1 MTATMRMVPQDSLD
15 IKRWPSGSKLVQES
29 LVIGHPGIPLHPNWE
44 KMVNLVKVEM
54 KIRFLGWTSHQPITP
69 AKLPQSFYLHPNDWT
84 PCPHSQGEIHQW
96 GPEADWLFSDQN
108 GLLFVPKW
116 KTHWSPWVSLR
127 KTEIHRILSPS
138 ACSQQCSGHLA
149 RTPGDLGTP
158 HVLSS
163 LKHGW
168 NRDVSNE
175 FQHSEHDFH
184 WFPGCLFGDKTYHA
198 TQPQVVKV

>member
-15 IKRWPSGSKLVQES
+15 KRWPRGSKFVQES

-54 KIRFLGWTSHQPITP
+54 KIQFLGWTGHQPITP

-84 PCPHSQGEIHQW
+84 PCPHSQGEIHQY
-96 GPEADWLFSDQN
+96 GPEADWLFSHQN

-127 KTEIHRILSPS
+127 KTEIHRILAPS
-138 ACSQQCSGHLA
+138 ACSRQCSGHLA

-158 HVLSS
+158 HVMLSS
-163 LKHGW
+163 LKHGIDGIEMCPTNSNTLSMISW
-168 NRDVSNE
+168 VS
-175 FQHSEHDFH
+175 
-184 WFPGCLFGDKTYHA
+184 FPW
-198 TQPQVVKV
+198 